1 MHRLFIF
8 FIHGCILWQ
17 LTQNSVVL
25 VTLIP
30 TCGNT
35 ISAMP
40 ITIPVATSA
49 STDQRALG
57 RRNAFQ
63 SFRIIAPVKLWFSE
77 AILMSKYEQRH
88 WSG

>member
-1 MHRLFIF
+1 MNKLQSYFIA
-8 FIHGCILWQ
+8 
-17 LTQNSVVL
+17 SVLYVMTPHAFAQGT
-25 VTLIP
+25 VI
-30 TCGNT
+30 GNT

-40 ITIPVATSA
+40 ITIPIATSA

-57 RRNAFQ
+57 RRSAFQ
-63 SFRIIAPVKLWFSE
+63 SFRIITPVELWFSE

>member
-8 FIHGCILWQ
+8 FIHRLHTVATDTKFGCAGDFDPNVWQ
-17 LTQNSVVL
+17 V
-25 VTLIP
+25 P
-30 TCGNT
+30 G
-35 ISAMP
+35 AMP
-40 ITIPVATSA
+40 ITIPIATSA

-57 RRNAFQ
+57 RRSAFQ

>member
-1 MHRLFIF
+1 
-8 FIHGCILWQ
+8 

-40 ITIPVATSA
+40 ITIPIATSA

-57 RRNAFQ
+57 LRSAFQ
-63 SFRIIAPVKLWFSE
+63 SFRIITPVELWFSK

>member
-1 MHRLFIF
+1 MHRLFIS
-8 FIHGCILWQ
+8 FIHRLHTVAA
-17 LTQNSVVL
+17 TQNSVVL

-40 ITIPVATSA
+40 ITIPVATS

-57 RRNAFQ
+57 RRSAFQ

-77 AILMSKYEQRH
+77 AINEQI
-88 WSG
+88 